1 MALTLYEKTELSV
14 PWQGAGGQFR
24 LSRIPENA
32 SFRAVRALLLE
43 TIYAGSNCKINEDF
57 CAQK

>member
-1 MALTLYEKTELSV
+1 MFRGKEPGDNSV
-14 PWQGAGGQFR
+14 LPAFLKIAG
-24 LSRIPENA
+24 I
-32 SFRAVRALLLE
+32 RAVRALLLE